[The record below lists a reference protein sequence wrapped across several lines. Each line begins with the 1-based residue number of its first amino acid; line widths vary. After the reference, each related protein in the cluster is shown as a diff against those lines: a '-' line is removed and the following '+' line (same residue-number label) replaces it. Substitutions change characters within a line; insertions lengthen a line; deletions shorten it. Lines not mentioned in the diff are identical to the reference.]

1 MADSIWQTAEYRD
14 LIKRRISSADLY
26 LPNTGVIDMYGDGN
40 ESSLL
45 FQGNGIDKSLVFGG
59 QPLSAIF
66 YTYYQTV
73 FDVRFVTT
81 INETSYTFNGSS
93 ISQCTYSSS
102 SCSSSNLTFGDFIG
116 KTAEITFF
124 DADDEYADVVFDDAV
139 GTLSYGVLRENGEY
153 YWVDM
158 GSFVVDDSKRT
169 GITIWLSLCDFRS
182 SFDFVH
188 TGSISANRTLFE
200 LAQDAC
206 ASSGIVLGTLLT
218 ELPNG
223 GVVVTNSDSLLTTT
237 PTMTDI
243 SLINYVAQ
251 ATGTFAIIGRDNKL
265 YFKWYEEVSPLYS
278 IEKKHASSGQTIA
291 DYTVTVTGLSWTT
304 VEGVK
309 HTSGTTEYSLDVANN
324 PLAFSDYDSLL
335 TGISTN
341 VIGFSY
347 NPIDMRWIGDPA
359 LDVGDIIIVSD
370 KKGNAF
376 SMPVTTIS
384 NKNLLSQTITAVGES
399 SRKNSSVS
407 VSSSVSASIEDV
419 RTIARYSDII
429 ADRIKTGIVKSTDE
443 KTYFNLDNDEI
454 FMDGGANGKVKINPT
469 VGIQMLDNTDVQI
482 GGTASIGGLL
492 ASIAQIITNDP
503 TDPECWATIGYTP
516 PYHGIFVFRKSIS
529 TTVPAFSILLG
540 TGGDFYLQN
549 SSGVNIFEYQGA
561 GRATILRDSAGK
573 ARFYAD
579 AGTTRLYDSSEG
591 LRFYAAET
599 SSRLYSPNN
608 LNFVYVNN
616 TDAYKSINGTVT
628 TI

>member
-26 LPNTGVIDMYGDGN
+26 LPNTGVIDMYGNGDS
-40 ESSLL
+40 SSLL
-45 FQGNGIDKSLVFGG
+45 FRGNGTDKTLVFGG
-59 QPLSAIF
+59 QTLDAVF

-81 INETSYTFNGSS
+81 INKIPYTFNGSA

-139 GTLSYGVLRENGEY
+139 GTLSYGVQRENGEY

-265 YFKWYEEVSPLYS
+265 YFKWYKEVSPLYS
-278 IEKKHASSGQTIA
+278 IEKTHASSGQTIA

-419 RTIARYSDII
+419 RTIARFGDII
-429 ADRIKTGIVKSTDE
+429 ADRIKTGTLDANIVTVKNLNASEINTGTLDASLITVINMIAQTLTNSPTADFYAVTGDVTISGHTEKGILGYLKSYSESVPLFSLTCYRNAGTGLNYATLKLAGMIFQGISYDSGGKYINIDTGESLIYMSSTLNYTGTRVGGVMTHVLGTTDAGVF
-443 KTYFNLDNDEI
+443 YSN
-454 FMDGGANGKVKINPT
+454 DGG
-469 VGIQMLDNTDVQI
+469 
-482 GGTASIGGLL
+482 
-492 ASIAQIITNDP
+492 ITKHWL
-503 TDPECWATIGYTP
+503 T
-516 PYHGIFVFRKSIS
+516 
-529 TTVPAFSILLG
+529 
-540 TGGDFYLQN
+540 
-549 SSGVNIFEYQGA
+549 
-561 GRATILRDSAGK
+561 
-573 ARFYAD
+573 
-579 AGTTRLYDSSEG
+579 
-591 LRFYAAET
+591 
-599 SSRLYSPNN
+599 
-608 LNFVYVNN
+608 
-616 TDAYKSINGTVT
+616 
-628 TI
+628 

>member
-81 INETSYTFNGSS
+81 INEIPYTFNGAS

-116 KTAEITFF
+116 KTAEITLF

-139 GTLSYGVLRENGEY
+139 GTLSYGVQRENGEY

-169 GITIWLSLCDFRS
+169 GITIWLSLYDFRS

-188 TGSISANRTLFE
+188 TGNISANRTLFE

-265 YFKWYEEVSPLYS
+265 YFKWYKEVTPLYS
-278 IEKKHASSGQTIA
+278 IEKTHTSSGQTIA

-419 RTIARYSDII
+419 RTIARFGDII
-429 ADRIKTGIVKSTDE
+429 ADRIKTGT
-443 KTYFNLDNDEI
+443 LDASLI
-454 FMDGGANGKVKINPT
+454 T
-469 VGIQMLDNTDVQI
+469 VLNMV
-482 GGTASIGGLL
+482 
-492 ASIAQIITNDP
+492 AQTLTNDP
-503 TDPECWATIGYTP
+503 TDPECWATIGEETVG
-516 PYHGIFVFRKSIS
+516 GIKRDGIYIYNKAIS
-529 TTVPAFSILLG
+529 QTVPSARIIVKDDG
-540 TGGDFYLQN
+540 TIYIMDANSVIRIGASANATFVSDAGGH
-549 SSGVNIFEYQGA
+549 S
-561 GRATILRDSAGK
+561 
-573 ARFYAD
+573 RFYAD
-579 AGTTRLYDSSEG
+579 TKTTRLYDAAG
-591 LRFYAAET
+591 QDRFYADDDHAAI
-599 SSRLYSPNN
+599 LAPNGN
-608 LNFVYVNN
+608 KIFVNN
-616 TDAYKSINGTVT
+616 TNAYKMINGVVSE
-628 TI
+628 I

>member
-26 LPNTGVIDMYGDGN
+26 LPNTGVIDMCGDGDS
-40 ESSLL
+40 SSLL
-45 FQGNGIDKSLVFGG
+45 FRGNGTDKTLVFGG
-59 QPLSAIF
+59 QTLDAVF

-81 INETSYTFNGSS
+81 INKTSYTFNGSS

-116 KTAEITFF
+116 KTAEITLF
-124 DADDEYADVVFDDAV
+124 DADDEYSDVVFDDAV

-188 TGSISANRTLFE
+188 TGNISANRTLFE

-223 GVVVTNSDSLLTTT
+223 SVVVTNSDSLLTTT

-265 YFKWYEEVSPLYS
+265 YFKWYKEVTPLYS
-278 IEKKHASSGQTIA
+278 IEKTHTSSGQTIA

-429 ADRIKTGIVKSTDE
+429 ADRIKTGT
-443 KTYFNLDNDEI
+443 LDASLI
-454 FMDGGANGKVKINPT
+454 T
-469 VGIQMLDNTDVQI
+469 VVNMV
-482 GGTASIGGLL
+482 
-492 ASIAQIITNDP
+492 AQTLTNDS
-503 TDPECWATIGYTP
+503 TDPECWATIGEETVG
-516 PYHGIFVFRKSIS
+516 GIKRNGIYIYNKAIS
-529 TTVPAFSILLG
+529 PTVPSARIIAKDDG
-540 TGGDFYLQN
+540 TIYIMDANSVIRFYA
-549 SSGVNIFEYQGA
+549 GA
-561 GRATILRDSAGK
+561 NTTSVSDAAGHG
-573 ARFYAD
+573 RFYAD
-579 AGTTRLYDSSEG
+579 AGTTRLSDANG
-591 LRFYAAET
+591 ADRFYADASIT
-599 SSRLYSPNN
+599 LLYAAAGGTALYSGATFSALTCPTNGN
-608 LNFVYVNN
+608 MAIGV
-616 TDAYKSINGTVT
+616 DATGPYKLVNGTKT
-628 TI
+628 YL

>member
-81 INETSYTFNGSS
+81 INEIPYTFNGAS

-139 GTLSYGVLRENGEY
+139 GTLSYGVQRENGEY

-182 SFDFVH
+182 SFDFIH

-223 GVVVTNSDSLLTTT
+223 SAVVTNSDSLLTTT

-243 SLINYVAQ
+243 ALINYVAQ

-265 YFKWYEEVSPLYS
+265 YFKWYKEVTPLYS
-278 IEKKHASSGQTIA
+278 IEKTHTSSGQTIA

-419 RTIARYSDII
+419 RTIARFGDII
-429 ADRIKTGIVKSTDE
+429 ADRIKTGT
-443 KTYFNLDNDEI
+443 LDASLI
-454 FMDGGANGKVKINPT
+454 T
-469 VGIQMLDNTDVQI
+469 VLNMV
-482 GGTASIGGLL
+482 
-492 ASIAQIITNDP
+492 AQTLTNDP
-503 TDPECWATIGYTP
+503 TDPACWATIGEETVGGLKRN
-516 PYHGIFVFRKSIS
+516 GIYIYNKAIS
-529 TTVPAFSILLG
+529 PTVPSARIIVKDDG
-540 TGGDFYLQN
+540 AIYIADAN
-549 SSGVNIFEYQGA
+549 SVI
-561 GRATILRDSAGK
+561 
-573 ARFYAD
+573 RFYAD
-579 AGTTRLYDSSEG
+579 NASTRIFDASG
-591 LRFYAAET
+591 QDRFYSDNDHAAI
-599 SSRLYSPNN
+599 LAPNGN
-608 LNFVYVNN
+608 KILVNN
-616 TDAYKSINGTVT
+616 KNAYKVIGGVETV
-628 TI
+628 I